1 MTASSDPNSITLS
14 FLMPTR
20 NRVPLVNR
28 FFQSVVDTTSDLDQ
42 VEVILAV
49 DDDDPESQK
58 ITHASLKVKTV
69 IIPRGSTMGNLNRA
83 CFDASSGR
91 YVMLINDDVILRTKN
106 WDLAVAGAF
115 ARYEDDIGLIHVNDL
130 LFREKLC
137 TFPILSRKACLEVD
151 ICRAEYQRYK
161 IDDDIYATYNMLAY
175 LGHKRITY
183 LPEVIFEH
191 ENFEQITREHRKA
204 QGSLYIAEDD
214 KVYVPNPEFHEHDAR
229 IFEAR
234 LEGRKQDAL
243 KLAALIDSD
252 GNSKRQRAYEQKF
265 RDLLDPYDYRRPGYV
280 TTIPAARPDSST
292 TRVTIAVVTSDI
304 YKKHAQKCLAALKKH
319 TKNFD
324 LVILDNNNGG
334 DFVHAR
340 EMNKVLRSVNTDFLV
355 LMDDDVFVEAGWL
368 EGLLANVDS
377 KTGVVAPMHKGGKG
391 AISFSGVYLMG
402 DGWGSHAHLTDTPQ
416 TKRECQCLC
425 SAMLLIDLKKAG
437 EILFDEQY
445 KKYFFDLTHSFKVW
459 EAGYEVVCTP
469 DVIVTH
475 LGGATMSYQSQQSQL
490 FFNRDLKT
498 FVEEWI
504 ETGRLARIENLI
516 WSKYPLLEQLTSIPE
531 RINRLLGNGNGW
543 EDTAFR
549 TELNELVR
557 LSRPYDLFKGL
568 IYRGVCKY
576 LKSHTS
582 AAGDFKVRACE
593 EIREQLKDAPWV
605 QSGPIPVQIEFYKGY
620 EIVKYGELA
629 YAVPVTLEYL
639 VVIQEEMRSR
649 AEILRAE
656 TVELLKELVDQTIE
670 KEGHPGGSLVRLRWE
685 LIRFDKWL
693 RRDRRNRLFDL
704 VTWSY
709 VQIPRR
715 VVVACSIRLK
725 RYALKQ

>member
-20 NRVPLVNR
+20 KRVPLVHR
-28 FFQSVVDTTSDLDQ
+28 FFQSVLDTAADPDQ
-42 VEVILAV
+42 IEIILAT
-49 DDDDPESQK
+49 DDDDPESHE
-58 ITHASLKVKTV
+58 ITHPSLCVKTV

-115 ARYEDDIGLIHVNDL
+115 ATYEDDIALIHVNDL

-137 TFPILSRKACLEVD
+137 TFPLLSRKACLEIG
-151 ICRAEYQRYK
+151 ICQAEYQRYK
-161 IDDDIYATYNMLAY
+161 IDDDIYAIYNLLAH

-191 ENFEQITREHRKA
+191 ENFEQITREHRKTE
-204 QGSLYIAEDD
+204 GSLYIADDD

-234 LEGRKQDAL
+234 LEGRKNDAL
-243 KLAALIDSD
+243 RLAALIDAHKD
-252 GNSKRQRAYEQKF
+252 TGRLREYQHKLL
-265 RDLLDPYDYRRPGYV
+265 DLQDPYDYRRPGFV
-280 TTIPAARPDSST
+280 KTIPAARPDSST
-292 TRVTIAVVTSDI
+292 TRVTIAVVTSDL

-334 DFVHAR
+334 GFVHAR
-340 EMNKVLRSVNTDFLV
+340 EMNRVLRSVNTEFLV

-368 EGLLANVDS
+368 DGLLANMEDE
-377 KTGVVAPMHKGGKG
+377 TGMVAPMHKDG
-391 AISFSGVYLMG
+391 AGAVSFAGVYMMG

-416 TKRECQCLC
+416 SKRECQSLC
-425 SAMLLIDLKKAG
+425 SALLLLDLRKCG
-437 EILFDEQY
+437 EISFDEQY

-459 EAGYEVVCTP
+459 EAGYKVICTP
-469 DVIVTH
+469 DVVVTH
-475 LGGATMSYQSQQSQL
+475 LGGATMSYRSRQSQL

-498 FVEEWI
+498 FVAEWI
-504 ETGRLARIENLI
+504 ETGRLDQLESQI
-516 WSKYPLLEQLTSIPE
+516 WSKSPHLKLLTDIPR
-531 RINRLLGNGNGW
+531 RINSVLGNVSGW
-543 EDTAFR
+543 EDAAFQ

-557 LSRPYDLFKGL
+557 LSEPYDLFKGL

-576 LKSHTS
+576 LKLPAS
-582 AAGDFKVRACE
+582 AEDQFKARVCE
-593 EIREQLKDAPWV
+593 EIRELLKHVPWV
-605 QSGPIPVQIEFYKGY
+605 QSGPIPVQMEFYKGY

-629 YAVPVTLEYL
+629 YAVPVTLEYM
-639 VVIQEEMRSR
+639 VVIHEEMRSR
-649 AEILRAE
+649 PDILRAE
-656 TVELLKELVDQTIE
+656 SLESLKELVDQTIV
-670 KEGHPGGSLVRLRWE
+670 KGGHPGGSLVRLRWE
-685 LIRFDKWL
+685 VIRFDKWL
-693 RRDRRNRLFDL
+693 RRERRNRLLDF

-715 VVVACSIRLK
+715 VVVACSIRWK
-725 RYALKQ
+725 R